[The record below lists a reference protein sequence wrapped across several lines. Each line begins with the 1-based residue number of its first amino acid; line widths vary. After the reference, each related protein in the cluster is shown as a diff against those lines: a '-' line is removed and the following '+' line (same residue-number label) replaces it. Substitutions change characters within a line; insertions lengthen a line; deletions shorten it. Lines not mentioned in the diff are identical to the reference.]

1 MAETAEEISKR
12 EDVRQALDQTT
23 GAKVKIKAQ
32 AKDKFWFVTHVLV
45 LIGCSV
51 LYYAVG
57 SKFIP
62 LPPAQVDLTFRMSA
76 RLGVT

>member
-12 EDVRQALDQTT
+12 EDVRQALHQTT
-23 GAKVKIKAQ
+23 G